1 MIDIVTV
8 FMNALYATLSTVVLK
23 KLKAQLLSGL
33 SLCRSPLFLFRE
45 NFIQNLS

>member
-23 KLKAQLLSGL
+23 KLKATLTLTKLYDIHNVNG
-33 SLCRSPLFLFRE
+33 
-45 NFIQNLS
+45 